1 MNTRTWLP
9 ITTVL
14 WVFAASALPSAAQTP
29 RLQLL
34 ATYATELPGDN
45 AEVISIRSDGI
56 AVASNTAGS
65 VDVLDLSNP
74 FAPRRLLRV
83 PVDTSTGTPN
93 SAAVHPQFDYFLTVT
108 GRAGQIGRV
117 SAFGLFS
124 GALLDS
130 APVGIQPDAV
140 VISPN
145 GLFAVITNEAE
156 GSGAGSNGGEGSL
169 SVVDLGASHAAGRL
183 VVRHVA
189 LPAIVGLPGVSV
201 GRTDDLA
208 VLPINNLPETIEP
221 ENIAFSP
228 DSRFAYVTLQENNAV
243 LRLDLQTGDMPAIG
257 LGSTTHAADLTNGG
271 GYVPTEPLTA
281 LREPDGI
288 AVEPNGRFF
297 VTADEGDTRNAAGQ
311 SGVRGGRTI
320 SVFDAQTGAFI
331 ADTGTRLDD
340 AAAAVGAYPDLRS
353 NRGSSEPEGVDLIQ
367 FGGRTLAAVAL
378 ERADAIALVDLTD
391 PARPQVVHIARLQG
405 GIGPETVKFF
415 RRETRLFVASGNEVS
430 ATVSVFEVVF

>member
-1 MNTRTWLP
+1 MRTRAWLA
-9 ITTVL
+9 ITTML
-14 WVFAASALPSAAQTP
+14 WVCTASAPSAAQTP
-29 RLQLL
+29 QLQLA
-34 ATYATELPGDN
+34 ATYSTGLPGDN

-74 FAPRRLLRV
+74 FAPRRLIRV
-83 PVDTSTGTPN
+83 PVDTTTGTPN
-93 SAAVHPQFDYFLTVT
+93 SAAVHPQLDYFLTVT

-117 SAFGLFS
+117 SAFGLFT

-130 APVGIQPDAV
+130 APVGIQPDSV

-156 GSGAGSNGGEGSL
+156 GSGAGQNGGEGSL
-169 SVVDLGASHAAGRL
+169 SVVDLGASHTAGRL

-208 VLPINNLPETIEP
+208 VLPIDHLPQTTEP
-221 ENIAFSP
+221 ENVAFSP

-243 LRLDLQTGDMPAIG
+243 LRLDLHTGDMPAIG
-257 LGSTTHAADLTNGG
+257 LGLTTHAADLTNGG
-271 GYVPTEPLTA
+271 GYASTESLA
-281 LREPDGI
+281 AFREPDGI
-288 AVEPNGRFF
+288 AVDETGRFF
-297 VTADEGDTRNAAGQ
+297 ITADEGDTRNAAGQ
-311 SGVRGGRTI
+311 SGVRGGRTV

-331 ADTGTRLDD
+331 ADTGAQLDD
-340 AAAAVGAYPDLRS
+340 AAAAAGAYPDLRS
-353 NRGSSEPEGVDLIQ
+353 NRGGSEPEGVDLIQ
-367 FGGRTLAAVAL
+367 FGGLRLAAVAL
-378 ERADAIALVDLTD
+378 ERANAIALVDLSD
-391 PARPQVVHIARLQG
+391 PARPRVVHVARLQG

-415 RRETRLFVASGNEVS
+415 RRGTRLFVASGNEVS
-430 ATVSVFEVVF
+430 GTVSIFEVVF